1 MDFGFIRA
9 SSVDYSQPHVPSDCI
24 VESYDGYNSYLLI
37 VDDNSTMSW
46 VFLTKSKS
54 LPIELVRLF
63 LGTFG
68 QDHSF
73 GGFIWCDQV
82 GELA

>member
-9 SSVDYSQPHVPSDCI
+9 SSINYSQPHVPSDR
-24 VESYDGYNSYLLI
+24 VVKSYDGYNSYLLI
-37 VDDNSTMSW
+37 VDDNSAMSW

-54 LPIELVRLF
+54 PPIKLVRLF
-63 LGTFG
+63 LGSFG
-68 QDHSF
+68 QDRSI
-73 GGFIWCDQV
+73 GGFIRCDQG

>member
-1 MDFGFIRA
+1 MDFGFIRS
-9 SSVDYSQPHVPSDCI
+9 SSVDYSQPNVTSDRVI
-24 VESYDGYNSYLLI
+24 ESYDGYNSYLLI
-37 VDDNSTMSW
+37 VDDKSAMSW

-54 LPIELVRLF
+54 PPIKLVCLF

-68 QDHSF
+68 QDRSL
-73 GGFIWCDQV
+73 GGFIWCDQG

>member
-9 SSVDYSQPHVPSDCI
+9 SSIDYSRLNVTSDRV

-37 VDDNSTMSW
+37 VDDKSAMSW
-46 VFLTKSKS
+46 VFPTKSKS
-54 LPIELVRLF
+54 PPIELVRLF

-68 QDHSF
+68 
-73 GGFIWCDQV
+73 
-82 GELA
+82 